1 MTFSGDRSYAEE
13 CDAADPLASFRE
25 RFAFGDPSLIYLD
38 GNSLGRLPLAT
49 ADRIAD
55 VVRHEWGT
63 GLIRSW
69 EHWIDL
75 PSRAGD
81 LLGSQ
86 LLGAAPGQV
95 LVCDSTTVNLYKLAR
110 AALGAR
116 PGRTVIVTD
125 DDNFPTDRYVLA
137 GVAAERDADLRLIH
151 TDMDAG
157 VTPGAVRAAVD
168 GATALVS
175 LSHVAYRSG
184 ALADMAQITAI
195 AHDAGALMLWDLCHS
210 AGSVPVDLDG
220 CGADLAV
227 GCTYKYLNAGP
238 GAPAFLYVRNDLQQ
252 QLHQP
257 VQGWFGQRDQFAMG
271 PSYDPVPGIGRFMT
285 GTPDIIGISAVSE
298 GVSLLAEAGI
308 GALRD
313 KGMRLTGYLINLA
326 DAWLAPLGFNLA
338 SPRDAARRGSHVC
351 LRHPEAAR
359 IGAALTAA
367 GVIGDLREPD
377 RLRLGLAPIT
387 TSFTDVWE
395 AADTIRRIAA
405 GEDATRPRG
414 MPGWTA
420 RAGSQDGEPDGD
432 GDTGSDQELWCS
444 FCGQTRWQVSKIVA
458 GPDVCICDGCVG
470 QAASVLGPGGPA
482 TTGIAAM
489 ARLDSHARGQRC
501 SFCGQPFHRVAGLA
515 AARDARICAECIEL
529 CEEIFAEEQA

>member
-55 VVRHEWGT
+55 VVRHEWGA
-63 GLIRSW
+63 GLVRSW
-69 EHWIDL
+69 EHWIDV

-137 GVAAERDADLRLIH
+137 GVADERGADLRLIR
-151 TDMDAG
+151 TDMDTGITAN
-157 VTPGAVRAAVD
+157 AVADAVD
-168 GATALVS
+168 TATALVS

-184 ALADMAQITAI
+184 ALADMRQITGI
-195 AHDAGALMLWDLCHS
+195 VHDAGALMLWDLCHS
-210 AGSVPVDLDG
+210 VGSVPVELDA

-238 GAPAFLYVRNDLQQ
+238 GAPAFLYVAAALSDV
-252 QLHQP
+252 LHSP
-257 VQGWFGQRDQFAMG
+257 VQGWFGQRDQFQMG
-271 PSYDPVPGIGRFMT
+271 PAYDPAPGISRFLA
-285 GTPDIIGISAVSE
+285 GTPDIAGTAAVEE
-298 GVSLLAEAGI
+298 GARLLAEAGI
-308 GALRD
+308 GRLRE
-313 KGMRLTGYLINLA
+313 KGMRLTSYLIALA
-326 DAWLAPLGFNLA
+326 GEWLTPLGCTLA

-351 LRHPEAAR
+351 LRHPEAWR
-359 IGAALTAA
+359 IGRALIRA
-367 GVIGDLREPD
+367 GVIGDYRAPD
-377 RLRLGLAPIT
+377 RLRLGPAPIT
-387 TSFTDVWE
+387 SRFTDVWD
-395 AADTIRRIAA
+395 AL
-405 GEDATRPRG
+405 DATRRIIEDKTYMDFPAA
-414 MPGWTA
+414 PA
-420 RAGSQDGEPDGD
+420 RV
-432 GDTGSDQELWCS
+432 T
-444 FCGQTRWQVSKIVA
+444 
-458 GPDVCICDGCVG
+458 
-470 QAASVLGPGGPA
+470 
-482 TTGIAAM
+482 
-489 ARLDSHARGQRC
+489 
-501 SFCGQPFHRVAGLA
+501 
-515 AARDARICAECIEL
+515 
-529 CEEIFAEEQA
+529 

>member
-1 MTFSGDRSYAEE
+1 MTTFPRDRSFAEG

-25 RFAFGDPSLIYLD
+25 RFARDDPSLIYLD
-38 GNSLGRLPLAT
+38 GNSLGMLPLAT
-49 ADRIAD
+49 AERIAS
-55 VVRHEWGT
+55 VVRREWGA
-63 GLIRSW
+63 GLVRSW

-75 PSRAGD
+75 PRRAGD

-210 AGSVPVDLDG
+210 VGSVPVELDA

-238 GAPAFLYVRNDLQQ
+238 GAPAFLYVAAGLAGSLR
-252 QLHQP
+252 QP
-257 VQGWFGQRDQFAMG
+257 VQGWFGQRDQFGMG
-271 PSYDPVPGIGRFMT
+271 PAYDPAPDIGRFLT
-285 GTPDIIGISAVSE
+285 GTPDIAGTAAVEE
-298 GVSLLAEAGI
+298 GVRLLAEADI
-308 GALRD
+308 ERLRD
-313 KGMRLTGYLINLA
+313 KGMRLTDYLIALA
-326 DAWLAPLGFNLA
+326 DDWLTPLGCVVA

-351 LRHPEAAR
+351 LRHPEAWR
-359 IGAALTAA
+359 IGRALIRA
-367 GVIGDLREPD
+367 GVIGDYRTPD
-377 RLRLGLAPIT
+377 RLRLGPAPIT
-387 TSFTDVWE
+387 TAFTDVWD
-395 AADTIRRIAA
+395 ALDTIRQII
-405 GEDATRPRG
+405 ESKSYQDFP
-414 MPGWTA
+414 PEPA
-420 RAGSQDGEPDGD
+420 RV
-432 GDTGSDQELWCS
+432 T
-444 FCGQTRWQVSKIVA
+444 
-458 GPDVCICDGCVG
+458 
-470 QAASVLGPGGPA
+470 
-482 TTGIAAM
+482 
-489 ARLDSHARGQRC
+489 
-501 SFCGQPFHRVAGLA
+501 
-515 AARDARICAECIEL
+515 
-529 CEEIFAEEQA
+529 